1 MNILNE
7 AGISVTARR
16 SFGVDIDAACGQLY
30 AKYEQKQPKT
40 TQSSKNNINNS
51 NINNKN
57 PNSNSNSTESANAR
71 NPSQSSLDTPPT
83 STVTARL

>member
-30 AKYEQKQPKT
+30 ATYEQKQPKT
-40 TQSSKNNINNS
+40 AQSNKNNINNNNS
-51 NINNKN
+51 NNISNKKA
-57 PNSNSNSTESANAR
+57 NSNSTESSNA
-71 NPSQSSLDTPPT
+71 SQSSLDTPLT
-83 STVTARL
+83 STVAARL